1 MAPLGHHAAGHCCGR
16 IGAAAA
22 RAGETLIREEGI
34 PAMHEGR
41 HSGWP
46 TFAPVSALAAAAML
60 WTSVAP
66 AQEMPEGDDL
76 EDRHI
81 LFDIENPPELDHRIT
96 EALSFG
102 AALDSEFVYEGNFDL
117 DAADDQDLARL
128 TPELAVS
135 FGLDVTEQA
144 FAYLE
149 IHIER
154 DIDVRAADDAQDA
167 ETKLII
173 DEAYL
178 TLSDIVEGFSLQAGR
193 ARLRDRREWLMDQEL
208 DGLRAF
214 LRLTPVGLEF
224 AANRQ
229 QLFDHDLLNSD
240 SITRINNYLG
250 NLRYKPDETFEANG
264 YVLYRDNRDA
274 DADDLTFLGLQA
286 INDWPDGGGL
296 WLDTAYVFGRE
307 DGSQVSGFGLD
318 GGITVVPDAPL
329 GLSATFAVAYGT
341 GDADPGDGRD
351 HAFRQ
356 SGLQENEDGFN
367 GITRFKY
374 YGEVLDPEL
383 SNLLVVTAGLGILPS
398 ERSSLDL
405 VYHRYWQD
413 EAADFLR
420 DAAIDADPGG
430 RHRHLGDELD
440 LVLGLS
446 EIEAVDIEAA
456 VGVFLPGKAF
466 SSEDDAAFVAR
477 IEVSIDF

>member
-1 MAPLGHHAAGHCCGR
+1 ML
-16 IGAAAA
+16 
-22 RAGETLIREEGI
+22 ET
-34 PAMHEGR
+34 R

-46 TFAPVSALAAAAML
+46 TFAPVSALAAAALL
-60 WTSVAP
+60 WTPVAL
-66 AQEMPEGDDL
+66 AQETPEGDDL

-81 LFDIENPPELDHRIT
+81 LFDIENPPELDHHIT
-96 EALSFG
+96 KSLTFG
-102 AALDSEFVYEGNFDL
+102 AALDSEFVYERNFDL
-117 DAADDQDLARL
+117 DAADNRDLARL

-135 FGLDVTEQA
+135 FGLDLTERA

-149 IHIER
+149 IHVER
-154 DIDVRAADDAQDA
+154 DVDFRAPDDESDP
-167 ETKLII
+167 ETRLII

-178 TLSDIVEGFSLQAGR
+178 TFSDIVEGFSLQAGR
-193 ARLRDRREWLMDQEL
+193 ARMQDRREWLMDQEL

-214 LRLTPVGLEF
+214 LRLEPVGLEF
-224 AANRQ
+224 AANRE
-229 QLFDHDLLNSD
+229 QLFDYDLLHAD
-240 SITRINNYLG
+240 SITRINNYLA
-250 NLRYKPDETFEANG
+250 NLRYRPDETFEANS
-264 YVLYRDNRDA
+264 YVLYRDNLDE
-274 DADDLTFLGLQA
+274 DADDLAFLGLQA
-286 INDWPDGGGL
+286 INDWPGGGGL

-307 DGSQVSGFGLD
+307 DGSQVSGFGVD

-329 GLSATFAVAYGT
+329 GLSATFAVAYGS
-341 GDADPGDGRD
+341 GDADPDDSRD
-351 HAFRQ
+351 RAFRQ

-383 SNLLVVTAGLGILPS
+383 SNLIIVTAGLGILPS
-398 ERSSLDL
+398 DRSSLDL

-430 RHRHLGDELD
+430 RHRYLGDEVD

-466 SSEDDAAFVAR
+466 SAEDDAAFVAR